1 MRLRMI
7 LPLVGMLVISCL
19 PVVAQGGSSP
29 ETGVVDYSSAFGSLA
44 ALVAMIPVIVEAVK
58 GLLPKLPRLVTQLTA
73 WVVGVGLCL
82 FGWWQ
87 GLGFLDGVEWYVAL
101 LYGLGSGLAANG
113 IADTGLIDWLIGLLK
128 RKRD

>member
-19 PVVAQGGSSP
+19 PVVAQGGTSP

-44 ALVAMIPVIVEAVK
+44 ALVAMIPVIVEAIK
-58 GLLPKLPRLVTQLTA
+58 GLLPKLPRLVTQLAA

-87 GLGFLDGVEWYVAL
+87 GLGFLEGVEWYVAL